1 MGQVGHLY
9 KSSCPRLW
17 RSSCGGC
24 GDSWC
29 KTGLALLALDI
40 GDRLPSLV
48 AGMMSAKGILLI
60 LAFTGELEFKSFEY
74 TYTGDLDD
82 QVIACDT
89 AANSYRDTISTHTW
103 QDPRGHGY
111 YLNNQQGTVQGH
123 IC

>member
-1 MGQVGHLY
+1 M
-9 KSSCPRLW
+9 
-17 RSSCGGC
+17 
-24 GDSWC
+24 
-29 KTGLALLALDI
+29 ALLALDI
-40 GDRLPSLV
+40 GDRLPGLV

-60 LAFTGELEFKSFEY
+60 LAFTGELEFKSFVY